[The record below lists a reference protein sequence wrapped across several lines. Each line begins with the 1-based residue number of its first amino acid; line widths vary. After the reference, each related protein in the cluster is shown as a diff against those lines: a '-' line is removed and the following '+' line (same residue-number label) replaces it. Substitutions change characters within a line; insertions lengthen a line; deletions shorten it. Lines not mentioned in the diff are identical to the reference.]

1 MAMGTRRRHQGGNL
15 VDQRKWRQ
23 YQRRRACAGRCSA
36 RQLGV
41 AVDQMR
47 GIALV
52 QVQVFEG
59 ERRRALPAQNTTQE
73 SELRPV
79 LLGKS
84 QR

>member
-23 YQRRRACAGRCSA
+23 YQRRRACAGR
-36 RQLGV
+36 QLGV

-47 GIALV
+47 GIAL
-52 QVQVFEG
+52 VQVFEG